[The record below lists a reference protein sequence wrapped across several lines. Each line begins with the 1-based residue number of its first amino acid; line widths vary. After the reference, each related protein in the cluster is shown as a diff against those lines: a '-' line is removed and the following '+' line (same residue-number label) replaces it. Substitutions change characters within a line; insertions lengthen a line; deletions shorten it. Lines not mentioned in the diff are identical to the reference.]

1 MIQCNTI
8 AIHSSSFVRS
18 AARSFVHAPSP
29 SPSARARASRLAR
42 RLTLMVGRSSPRRRD
57 DYGGGRHNT
66 PVRDAR
72 PRTREPVSHR
82 TTSIKNSHRRS
93 ASSSTSN
100 RLARVASE
108 RIQSSDRANR
118 SVVSRVDRTNR
129 GERSA
134 RVVRTHRRE
143 RGDSRAR
150 ERILVA
156 CERETSHAS
165 SRDRHAR
172 SIRRERIESSSSR
185 ASAGELVR

>member
-108 RIQSSDRANR
+108 RIQHSFDRAHR
-118 SVVSRVDRTNR
+118 SVVSRVDRTTR
-129 GERSA
+129 GERRARGEDTPRARTFASA
-134 RVVRTHRRE
+134 RKNTRHERE
-143 RGDSRAR
+143 RDESR
-150 ERILVA
+150 V
-156 CERETSHAS
+156 
-165 SRDRHAR
+165 
-172 SIRRERIESSSSR
+172 ES
-185 ASAGELVR
+185 